1 MVSLNDVL
9 VIVPELYL
17 TAAACLVLLFDVF
30 IREDQRDM
38 THWMAVVVMAVA
50 IVLVIRGQPP
60 GTATAFDGMFVRD
73 HMAEILQV
81 AVLSA
86 TILMF
91 VIARPWLKDRK
102 LFLGEF
108 YSLTMFSVLGVM
120 MLVSAGSLITVYLGL
135 EMFSL
140 PAFALVALNRESK
153 LSSEAAIKFFVLGA
167 LASGL
172 LLFGMSLI
180 FGATGSLDLHTIF
193 ASVGTTRHLHLLQ
206 FGLVFLV
213 VGIGFEFGA
222 VPFHMWL
229 PDVYEGAPTPIA
241 MYISAVPKLAA
252 VGLAY
257 RLLEMGLGPLA
268 GDWRMMLAI
277 MAALSLVVGNVVA
290 IAQTN
295 LKRML
300 AYSTISHM
308 GFVFLALS
316 NPTPEGYSSAVFYAV
331 CFALMETVAFGVILA
346 LARRGFECEM
356 IADLKGLNHRSPWF
370 AGMMALAMF
379 SLAGIPPMW
388 GFAAKVLVLKAA
400 IDGGMLWLA
409 VVAIICAII
418 GLFYYLRVVKV
429 MYFDEPAEG
438 VEPLQA
444 KRDPLLRVVLS
455 INALGLLAMI
465 FFSGMLFEWCRAAF
479 GV

>member
-1 MVSLNDVL
+1 MITLNDVL

-30 IREDQRDM
+30 IRDDQRDS
-38 THWMAVVVMAVA
+38 THWVAIVVMAVA

-60 GTATAFDGMFVRD
+60 GTATAFGGMFVRD
-73 HMAEILQV
+73 HMAEILKV

-102 LFLGEF
+102 LFMGEF
-108 YSLTMFSVLGVM
+108 YALAMFSVLGVM
-120 MLVSAGSLITVYLGL
+120 LLVSAGSLITVYLGL
-135 EMFSL
+135 ELFTL
-140 PAFALVALNRESK
+140 PAVALVALNRDSK
-153 LSSEAAIKFFVLGA
+153 LASEAAIKFFVLGA

-180 FGATGSLDLHTIF
+180 YGAAGSLDLHTIF
-193 ASVGTTRHLHLLQ
+193 AAIGTTSRLHLLQ

-257 RLLEMGLGPLA
+257 RLLEVGMGPLA

-277 MAALSLVVGNVVA
+277 MAALSLAVGNVVA
-290 IAQTN
+290 IAQAN

-316 NPTPEGYSSAVFYAV
+316 NPTPEGFSSAVFYAV

-356 IADLKGLNHRSPWF
+356 IDDLKGLNRRSPWF
-370 AGMMALAMF
+370 AGMMALSMF
-379 SLAGIPPMW
+379 SLAGIPPLW

-409 VVAIICAII
+409 IVAIIFSII

-429 MYFDEPAEG
+429 MYFDQPVEG

-444 KRDPLLRVVLS
+444 KHDPLLRLVLS

-465 FFSGMLFEWCRAAF
+465 FFSGTLFAWCRAAF
-479 GV
+479 GI

>member
-1 MVSLNDVL
+1 
-9 VIVPELYL
+9 
-17 TAAACLVLLFDVF
+17 
-30 IREDQRDM
+30 
-38 THWMAVVVMAVA
+38 
-50 IVLVIRGQPP
+50 
-60 GTATAFDGMFVRD
+60 
-73 HMAEILQV
+73 
-81 AVLSA
+81 
-86 TILMF
+86 
-91 VIARPWLKDRK
+91 
-102 LFLGEF
+102 
-108 YSLTMFSVLGVM
+108 
-120 MLVSAGSLITVYLGL
+120 
-135 EMFSL
+135 
-140 PAFALVALNRESK
+140 
-153 LSSEAAIKFFVLGA
+153 
-167 LASGL
+167 
-172 LLFGMSLI
+172 MSLI
-180 FGATGSLDLHTIF
+180 YGATGSLDLHTIF
-193 ASVGTTRHLHLLQ
+193 AAIGTTPRLHLLQ

-257 RLLEMGLGPLA
+257 RLLEVGMGPLA

-277 MAALSLVVGNVVA
+277 MAALSLAVGNVVA
-290 IAQTN
+290 IAQAN

-356 IADLKGLNHRSPWF
+356 IDDLKGLNRRSPWF
-370 AGMMALAMF
+370 AGMMALSMF
-379 SLAGIPPMW
+379 SLAGIPPLW

-409 VVAIICAII
+409 IVAIIFSII
-418 GLFYYLRVVKV
+418 GLFYYLRVIWV
-429 MYFDEPAEG
+429 MYFEQPADG
-438 VEPLQA
+438 IEPLA
-444 KRDPLLRVVLS
+444 PKPDPLLRLVLS

-465 FFSGMLFEWCRAAF
+465 FFSGTLFAWCRAAF
-479 GV
+479 GA

>member
-1 MVSLNDVL
+1 MISLNDLLVL
-9 VIVPELYL
+9 LPELYL

-30 IREDQRDM
+30 INDDQRDA
-38 THWMAVVVMAVA
+38 THWVGIIVMLVA
-50 IVLVIRGQPP
+50 IFLVIHGQPP
-60 GTATAFDGMFVRD
+60 QTVTAFGGMFVRD
-73 HMAEILQV
+73 HMAEILKV
-81 AVLSA
+81 TVLIA

-91 VIARPWLKDRK
+91 VMARPWLKDRK
-102 LFLGEF
+102 LFIGEF
-108 YSLTMFSVLGVM
+108 YSLSMFSVLGVM
-120 MLVSAGSLITVYLGL
+120 LLVSAGSLITLYLGL
-135 EMFSL
+135 ELFSL

-180 FGATGSLDLHTIF
+180 YGATGTLDLHRIF
-193 ASVGTTRHLHLLQ
+193 ASVGTTPHPHLLQ

-229 PDVYEGAPTPIA
+229 PDVYEGAPTPVA

-257 RLLEMGLGPLA
+257 RLLQVGLGPLA
-268 GDWRMMLAI
+268 GDWHMMLAI
-277 MAALSLVVGNVVA
+277 MAALSLAVGNVVA
-290 IAQTN
+290 IAQAN
-295 LKRML
+295 FKRML

-308 GFVFLALS
+308 GFVFLGLA
-316 NPTPEGYSSAVFYAV
+316 NPTPEGYASALFYAV

-346 LARRGFECEM
+346 LARKGFECEM
-356 IADLKGLNHRSPWF
+356 IDDLKGLNRRSPWF
-370 AGMMALAMF
+370 AGMMAIAMF
-379 SLAGIPPMW
+379 SLAGIPPLW
-388 GFAAKVLVLKAA
+388 GFAAKVLVLKSA

-409 VVAIICAII
+409 IVAIIFSIV

-429 MYFDEPAEG
+429 MYFDAPDEAA
-438 VEPLQA
+438 EPLAA
-444 KRDPLLRVVLS
+444 KTDPALRWLLS
-455 INALGLLAMI
+455 INGLGLIAMI
-465 FFSGMLFEWCRAAF
+465 GFSGVLYAWCQAAF
-479 GV
+479 GA

>member
-1 MVSLNDVL
+1 MISLNDLL

-30 IREDQRDM
+30 LDDEHRDW
-38 THWMAVVVMAVA
+38 THWLAIVVMLVA
-50 IVLVIRGQPP
+50 IFVVIRGQPP
-60 GTATAFDGMFVRD
+60 ETATAFGGMFVRD
-73 HMAEILQV
+73 HMAEILKVTVLV
-81 AVLSA
+81 ATV
-86 TILMF
+86 LMF
-91 VIARPWLKDRK
+91 VMARPWLKDRQ
-102 LFLGEF
+102 LFIGEF
-108 YSLTMFSVLGVM
+108 YSLSIFSVLGVM
-120 MLVSAGSLITVYLGL
+120 LLVSAGSLITVYLGL
-135 EMFSL
+135 ELFTL
-140 PAFALVALNRESK
+140 PAFALVALNRDSK

-180 FGATGSLDLHTIF
+180 YGATGTLDLHAIF
-193 ASVGTTRHLHLLQ
+193 AAVGTTTHPHLLQ

-229 PDVYEGAPTPIA
+229 PDVYEGAPTPVA

-257 RLLEMGLGPLA
+257 RLLEVGLGPLA
-268 GDWRMMLAI
+268 HDWRMMLAI

-290 IAQTN
+290 IAQAN

-308 GFVFLALS
+308 GFVFLGLA
-316 NPTPEGYSSAVFYAV
+316 NPTPEGYSSALFYAV

-346 LARRGFECEM
+346 LARKGFECEM
-356 IADLKGLNHRSPWF
+356 IDDLKGLNRRSPWF
-370 AGMMALAMF
+370 AGMMAISMF
-379 SLAGIPPMW
+379 SLARIPPLW
-388 GFAAKVLVLKAA
+388 GFAAKVLVLKSA

-409 VVAIICAII
+409 IVAIICSII

-429 MYFDEPAEG
+429 MYFDVPVEG
-438 VEPLQA
+438 TEPLA
-444 KRDPLLRVVLS
+444 PKPDFTLRWLLS
-455 INALGLLAMI
+455 INALGLIAMI
-465 FFSGMLFEWCRAAF
+465 GFSGVLYAWCQAAF
-479 GV
+479 GA

>member
-1 MVSLNDVL
+1 MITLNDLL
-9 VIVPELYL
+9 VIVPEMYL

-30 IREDQRDM
+30 IRDDQRDL
-38 THWMAVVVMAVA
+38 THWMAIVVMAVA

-60 GTATAFDGMFVRD
+60 EAATAFGGMFVRD
-73 HMAEILQV
+73 RMAEILKV
-81 AVLSA
+81 TVLSA

-91 VIARPWLKDRK
+91 VMARPWLKDRK
-102 LFLGEF
+102 LFMGEF
-108 YSLTMFSVLGVM
+108 YALSMFSVLGVM
-120 MLVSAGSLITVYLGL
+120 LLVSAGSLITVYLGL
-135 EMFSL
+135 ELFSL

-153 LSSEAAIKFFVLGA
+153 ISSEAAIKFFVLGA
-167 LASGL
+167 LATGL

-180 FGATGSLDLHTIF
+180 YGATGSLDLHTIF
-193 ASVGTTRHLHLLQ
+193 AAIGTTPRLHLLQ

-257 RLLEMGLGPLA
+257 RLLEVGMGPLA

-277 MAALSLVVGNVVA
+277 MAALSLAVGNVVA
-290 IAQTN
+290 IAQAN

-331 CFALMETVAFGVILA
+331 CFALMETV
-346 LARRGFECEM
+346 
-356 IADLKGLNHRSPWF
+356 
-370 AGMMALAMF
+370 
-379 SLAGIPPMW
+379 
-388 GFAAKVLVLKAA
+388 
-400 IDGGMLWLA
+400 
-409 VVAIICAII
+409 
-418 GLFYYLRVVKV
+418 
-429 MYFDEPAEG
+429 
-438 VEPLQA
+438 
-444 KRDPLLRVVLS
+444 
-455 INALGLLAMI
+455 
-465 FFSGMLFEWCRAAF
+465 
-479 GV
+479 

>member
-1 MVSLNDVL
+1 MISLNDLL

-30 IREDQRDM
+30 VKDERRDA
-38 THWMAVVVMAVA
+38 THWMAIFVLLVA
-50 IVLVIRGQPP
+50 ILLVIGGQPP
-60 GTATAFDGMFVRD
+60 QTVTAFGGMFVRD
-73 HMAEILQV
+73 HMAEILKV
-81 AVLSA
+81 TVLIA
-86 TILMF
+86 TVLMF
-91 VIARPWLKDRK
+91 VMARPWLKDRQ
-102 LFLGEF
+102 LFIGEF
-108 YSLTMFSVLGVM
+108 YSLSIFSVLGVM
-120 MLVSAGSLITVYLGL
+120 LLVSAGSLITVYLGL
-135 EMFSL
+135 ELFSL

-153 LSSEAAIKFFVLGA
+153 LSSEAAVKFFVLGA

-180 FGATGSLDLHTIF
+180 YGATGSLDLHTIF
-193 ASVGTTRHLHLLQ
+193 ASVGTTPHLHLLQ

-257 RLLEMGLGPLA
+257 RLLEVGLGPLA
-268 GDWRMMLAI
+268 HDWRMMLAI
-277 MAALSLVVGNVVA
+277 MAALSLVIGNVVA
-290 IAQTN
+290 IAQAN

-308 GFVFLALS
+308 GFVFLGLA
-316 NPTPEGYSSAVFYAV
+316 NATPEGYSSALFYAV

-346 LARRGFECEM
+346 LARKGFECEM
-356 IADLKGLNHRSPWF
+356 IDDLKGLNRRSPWF
-370 AGMMALAMF
+370 AGMMAISMF
-379 SLAGIPPMW
+379 SLAGIPPLW
-388 GFAAKVLVLKAA
+388 GFADKVLVLKSA

-409 VVAIICAII
+409 IVAIICSII

-429 MYFDEPAEG
+429 MYFDAPAEG
-438 VEPLQA
+438 VEPLA
-444 KRDPLLRVVLS
+444 PKRDVALRWLLS
-455 INALGLLAMI
+455 INALGLIAMI
-465 FFSGMLFEWCRAAF
+465 GFSGVLFAWCQAAF
-479 GV
+479 G

>member
-1 MVSLNDVL
+1 MISLNDLL

-30 IREDQRDM
+30 VKDERRDA
-38 THWMAVVVMAVA
+38 THWMAIFVLLVA
-50 IVLVIRGQPP
+50 ILLVIGGQPSQ
-60 GTATAFDGMFVRD
+60 TVTAFGGMFVRD
-73 HMAEILQV
+73 HMAEILKV
-81 AVLSA
+81 TVLIA
-86 TILMF
+86 TVLMF
-91 VIARPWLKDRK
+91 VMARPWLKDRQ
-102 LFLGEF
+102 LFIGEF
-108 YSLTMFSVLGVM
+108 YSLSIFSVLGVM
-120 MLVSAGSLITVYLGL
+120 LLVSAGSLITVYLGL
-135 EMFSL
+135 ELFSL

-153 LSSEAAIKFFVLGA
+153 LSSEAAVKFFVLGA

-180 FGATGSLDLHTIF
+180 YGATGSLDLHTIF
-193 ASVGTTRHLHLLQ
+193 ASVGTTPHLHLLQ

-257 RLLEMGLGPLA
+257 RLLEVGLGPLA
-268 GDWRMMLAI
+268 HDWRMMLAI
-277 MAALSLVVGNVVA
+277 MAALSLVIGNVVA
-290 IAQTN
+290 IAQAN

-308 GFVFLALS
+308 GFVFLGLA
-316 NPTPEGYSSAVFYAV
+316 NATPEGYSSALFYAV

-346 LARRGFECEM
+346 LARKGFECEM
-356 IADLKGLNHRSPWF
+356 IDDLKGLNRRSPWF
-370 AGMMALAMF
+370 AGMMAISMF
-379 SLAGIPPMW
+379 SLAGIPPLW
-388 GFAAKVLVLKAA
+388 GFAAKVLVLKSA

-409 VVAIICAII
+409 IVAIICSII

-429 MYFDEPAEG
+429 MYFDAPAEG
-438 VEPLQA
+438 VEPLA
-444 KRDPLLRVVLS
+444 PKRDVALRWLLS
-455 INALGLLAMI
+455 INALGLIAMI
-465 FFSGMLFEWCRAAF
+465 GFSGVLFAWCQAAF
-479 GV
+479 G

>member
-1 MVSLNDVL
+1 MISVNDL
-9 VIVPELYL
+9 LAIVPEMFL
-17 TAAACLVLLFDVF
+17 TAAACLVLLTDVF
-30 IREDQRDM
+30 LKDDQRDA
-38 THWMAVVVMAVA
+38 THWMAIVVMLVG
-50 IVLVIRGQPP
+50 IYLVISGQPAQ
-60 GTATAFDGMFVRD
+60 TVIAFNGMFVRD
-73 HMAEILQV
+73 HMAEILKV
-81 AVLSA
+81 TVLIA
-86 TILMF
+86 TALMF
-91 VIARPWLKDRK
+91 VMARPWLKDRK
-102 LFLGEF
+102 LFIGEF
-108 YSLTMFSVLGVM
+108 YSLSMFSVLGVM
-120 MLVSAGSLITVYLGL
+120 LLVSAGSLITVYLGL
-135 EMFSL
+135 ELFSL

-180 FGATGSLDLHTIF
+180 YGATGSLDLHTIF
-193 ASVGTTRHLHLLQ
+193 ASIGTTTHMHLLQ

-257 RLLEMGLGPLA
+257 RLLEVGMGPLA

-308 GFVFLALS
+308 GFEVGS
-316 NPTPEGYSSAVFYAV
+316 
-331 CFALMETVAFGVILA
+331 
-346 LARRGFECEM
+346 
-356 IADLKGLNHRSPWF
+356 
-370 AGMMALAMF
+370 
-379 SLAGIPPMW
+379 
-388 GFAAKVLVLKAA
+388 
-400 IDGGMLWLA
+400 
-409 VVAIICAII
+409 
-418 GLFYYLRVVKV
+418 
-429 MYFDEPAEG
+429 
-438 VEPLQA
+438 
-444 KRDPLLRVVLS
+444 
-455 INALGLLAMI
+455 
-465 FFSGMLFEWCRAAF
+465 
-479 GV
+479 

>member
-1 MVSLNDVL
+1 MMSFNDLL
-9 VIVPELYL
+9 VMLPELYL

-30 IREDQRDM
+30 INDEQRDA
-38 THWMAVVVMAVA
+38 THWVSIIVLLVA
-50 IVLVIRGQPP
+50 AFLVIRGQTPM
-60 GTATAFDGMFVRD
+60 AVTAFGGMFVRD
-73 HMAEILQV
+73 HMAEILKV
-81 AVLSA
+81 TVLIA

-91 VIARPWLKDRK
+91 VMARPWLKDRN
-102 LFLGEF
+102 LFIGEF
-108 YSLTMFSVLGVM
+108 YSLSMFSVLGVM
-120 MLVSAGSLITVYLGL
+120 LLVSAGSLITVYLGL
-135 EMFSL
+135 ELFTL
-140 PAFALVALNRESK
+140 PVYALVALNRESK
-153 LSSEAAIKFFVLGA
+153 LASEAAIKFFVLSA

-180 FGATGSLDLHTIF
+180 YGATGTLDLHAIF
-193 ASVGTTRHLHLLQ
+193 AAAGTTTHPHLLQ
-206 FGLVFLV
+206 FGLVLLV

-229 PDVYEGAPTPIA
+229 PDVYEGAPTPIS

-252 VGLAY
+252 IGLAY
-257 RLLEMGLGPLA
+257 RLLETGLGPLA

-290 IAQTN
+290 IAQAN

-316 NPTPEGYSSAVFYAV
+316 NATPEGYSAALFYAV

-346 LARRGFECEM
+346 LARKGFECEM
-356 IADLKGLNHRSPWF
+356 IDDLKGLNRRSPWF
-370 AGMMALAMF
+370 AGMMAIAMF
-379 SLAGIPPMW
+379 SLAGIPPLW

-409 VVAIICAII
+409 IVAIIGSIV
-418 GLFYYLRVVKV
+418 GLYYYLRVVKV
-429 MYFDEPAEG
+429 MYFDAPAEG
-438 VEPLQA
+438 VEPLVA
-444 KRDPLLRVVLS
+444 KTDPALRWLLS
-455 INALGLLAMI
+455 INALGLIAMI
-465 FFSGMLFEWCRAAF
+465 GFSGVLYAWCQAAF

>member
-1 MVSLNDVL
+1 MISLNDLL
-9 VIVPELYL
+9 VIVPELFL

-30 IREDQRDM
+30 IKDDQRDA
-38 THWMAVVVMAVA
+38 THWMAILIM
-50 IVLVIRGQPP
+50 LVTIFTVIHGQPP
-60 GTATAFDGMFVRD
+60 QTVTAFGGMFVRD
-73 HMAEILQV
+73 HMAEILKV
-81 AVLSA
+81 TVLIA

-91 VIARPWLKDRK
+91 VMARPWLKDRK

-108 YSLTMFSVLGVM
+108 YSLSMFSVLGVM
-120 MLVSAGSLITVYLGL
+120 LLVSAGNLITVYLGL
-135 EMFSL
+135 ELFSL
-140 PAFALVALNRESK
+140 PAFALVALNRDSK
-153 LSSEAAIKFFVLGA
+153 LASEAAIKFFVLGA

-180 FGATGSLDLHTIF
+180 YGATGSLDLHTIF
-193 ASVGTTRHLHLLQ
+193 ASIGTTPHPHLLQ
-206 FGLVFLV
+206 LGLVFLV

-257 RLLEMGLGPLA
+257 RLLEVGMGPLA

-277 MAALSLVVGNVVA
+277 MAALSLAVGNVVA
-290 IAQTN
+290 IAQAN

-316 NPTPEGYSSAVFYAV
+316 NPTPEGFSSAVFYAV

-356 IADLKGLNHRSPWF
+356 IDDLKGLNRRSPWF
-370 AGMMALAMF
+370 AGMMALSMF
-379 SLAGIPPMW
+379 SLAGIPPLW

-409 VVAIICAII
+409 IVAIIFSII

-429 MYFDEPAEG
+429 MYFDQPVEG
-438 VEPLQA
+438 VEPL
-444 KRDPLLRVVLS
+444 LRLVLS

-465 FFSGMLFEWCRAAF
+465 FFSGTLFAWCRAAF
-479 GV
+479 GI

>member
-1 MVSLNDVL
+1 MISINDVL
-9 VIVPELYL
+9 VLVPELYL

-30 IREDQRDM
+30 IRDEQRDA
-38 THWMAVVVMAVA
+38 THWVA
-50 IVLVIRGQPP
+50 IIVMLVGIYLVISGQPP
-60 GTATAFDGMFVRD
+60 QSVSAFGGMFVRD
-73 HMAEILQV
+73 HMAEILKV
-81 AVLSA
+81 TVMVA

-91 VIARPWLKDRK
+91 VMARPWLKDRD

-120 MLVSAGSLITVYLGL
+120 ILVSAGSLITVYLGL
-135 EMFSL
+135 ELFSL
-140 PAFALVALNRESK
+140 PAFALVAMNRESK

-180 FGATGSLDLHTIF
+180 YGATGTLDLRAIF
-193 ASVGTTRHLHLLQ
+193 AAVGTTQHLHLLQ

-213 VGIGFEFGA
+213 VGIGFEFGT

-252 VGLAY
+252 IGLAY
-257 RLLEMGLGPLA
+257 RLLEVGLGPLA
-268 GDWRMMLAI
+268 GDWRVMIAV
-277 MAALSLVVGNVVA
+277 MAALSLIVGNVVA
-290 IAQTN
+290 IAQAN
-295 LKRML
+295 FKRML

-316 NPTPEGYSSAVFYAV
+316 NPTPEGYASALFYAV

-346 LARRGFECEM
+346 LAKKGFECEM
-356 IADLKGLNHRSPWF
+356 IDDLRGLNRRSPWM
-370 AGMMALAMF
+370 AGMMAIAMF
-379 SLAGIPPMW
+379 SLAGIPPLW

-400 IDGGMLWLA
+400 INGGMLWLA
-409 VVAIICAII
+409 IVAIICAII
-418 GLFYYLRVVKV
+418 GLFYYLRVVWV
-429 MYFDEPAEG
+429 MYFGEPAEG
-438 VEPLQA
+438 VELSPKPDLTL
-444 KRDPLLRVVLS
+444 RWLLSV
-455 INALGLLAMI
+455 NALGLIAMI
-465 FFSGMLFEWCRAAF
+465 GFSGVLYAWCQAAF

>member
-1 MVSLNDVL
+1 MISLNDLL

-30 IREDQRDM
+30 VKDEQRDA
-38 THWMAVVVMAVA
+38 THWMAIFVLLVA
-50 IVLVIRGQPP
+50 IFLVIAGQPP
-60 GTATAFDGMFVRD
+60 QTVTAFGGMFVRD
-73 HMAEILQV
+73 HMAEILKV
-81 AVLSA
+81 TVLIA

-91 VIARPWLKDRK
+91 VMARPWLKDRQ
-102 LFLGEF
+102 LFIGEF
-108 YSLTMFSVLGVM
+108 YSLSIFSVLGVM
-120 MLVSAGSLITVYLGL
+120 LLVSAGSLITVYLGL
-135 EMFSL
+135 ELFSL

-153 LSSEAAIKFFVLGA
+153 LSSEAAIKFFVLGS

-180 FGATGSLDLHTIF
+180 YGATGTLDLQAIF
-193 ASVGTTRHLHLLQ
+193 AAAGTTAHPHLLQ

-257 RLLEMGLGPLA
+257 RLLEVGMGPFA
-268 GDWRMMLAI
+268 HDWRMMLAI

-290 IAQTN
+290 IAQAN

-316 NPTPEGYSSAVFYAV
+316 NPSPEGYSAALFYAV

-346 LARRGFECEM
+346 LSRKGFDCEM
-356 IADLKGLNHRSPWF
+356 IDDLKGLNQRSPWF
-370 AGMMALAMF
+370 AGMMAIAMF
-379 SLAGIPPMW
+379 SLAGIPPLW

-409 VVAIICAII
+409 IVAIICAII

-429 MYFDEPAEG
+429 MYFDAPAEG
-438 VEPLQA
+438 AEPLAA
-444 KRDPLLRVVLS
+444 KPDFTLRWLLS
-455 INALGLLAMI
+455 INALGLIAMI
-465 FFSGMLFEWCRAAF
+465 GFSGVLYAWCQAAF
-479 GV
+479 

>member
-1 MVSLNDVL
+1 MITLNDLL
-9 VIVPELYL
+9 VIVPEMYL
-17 TAAACLVLLFDVF
+17 TAAACFVLLFDVF
-30 IREDQRDM
+30 IRTDQRDT
-38 THWMAVVVMAVA
+38 THWVAVIVMLVA
-50 IVLVIRGQPP
+50 IYLVTSGQPP
-60 GTATAFDGMFVRD
+60 QAATAFGGMFVRD
-73 HMAEILQV
+73 HMAEILKVTVLV
-81 AVLSA
+81 AA
-86 TILMF
+86 ILMF
-91 VIARPWLKDRK
+91 VMARPWLKDRK
-102 LFLGEF
+102 LFMGEF
-108 YSLTMFSVLGVM
+108 YALSMFSVLGVM
-120 MLVSAGSLITVYLGL
+120 LLVSAGSLITVYLGL
-135 EMFSL
+135 ELFAL
-140 PAFALVALNRESK
+140 PAVALVALNRESG
-153 LSSEAAIKFFVLGA
+153 LSSEAAVKFFVLSA

-172 LLFGMSLI
+172 MLFGMSLI
-180 FGATGSLDLHTIF
+180 YGATGSLDLHTIF
-193 ASVGTTRHLHLLQ
+193 ASIGTTQHIHLLQ

-257 RLLEMGLGPLA
+257 RLLEVGMGPLA

-277 MAALSLVVGNVVA
+277 MAALSLVIGNVVA
-290 IAQTN
+290 IAQAN

-316 NPTPEGYSSAVFYAV
+316 NPTPEGYASALFYAV

-356 IADLKGLNHRSPWF
+356 IDDLKGLNHRSPWL

-379 SLAGIPPMW
+379 SLAGIPPLW

-409 VVAIICAII
+409 IVAIICAII

-429 MYFDEPAEG
+429 MYFDAPAEG

-444 KRDPLLRVVLS
+444 KQDPALRLLLS
-455 INALGLLAMI
+455 VNALGLLAMI
-465 FFSGMLFEWCRAAF
+465 FFSGTFFAWCLAAF
-479 GV
+479 GI

>member
-1 MVSLNDVL
+1 MISLNDLL

-30 IREDQRDM
+30 VKDERRDA
-38 THWMAVVVMAVA
+38 THWMAIFVLLVA
-50 IVLVIRGQPP
+50 ILLVIGGQPP
-60 GTATAFDGMFVRD
+60 QTVTAFGGMFVRD
-73 HMAEILQV
+73 HMAEILKV
-81 AVLSA
+81 TVLIA
-86 TILMF
+86 TVLMF
-91 VIARPWLKDRK
+91 VMARPWLKDRQ
-102 LFLGEF
+102 LFIGEF
-108 YSLTMFSVLGVM
+108 YSLSIFSVLGVM
-120 MLVSAGSLITVYLGL
+120 LLVSAGSLITVYLGL
-135 EMFSL
+135 ELFSL

-153 LSSEAAIKFFVLGA
+153 LSSEAAVKFFVLGA

-180 FGATGSLDLHTIF
+180 YGATGSLDLHTIF
-193 ASVGTTRHLHLLQ
+193 ASVGTTPHLHLLQ

-257 RLLEMGLGPLA
+257 RLLEVGLGPLA
-268 GDWRMMLAI
+268 HDWRMMLAI
-277 MAALSLVVGNVVA
+277 MAALSLVIGNVVA
-290 IAQTN
+290 IAQAN

-308 GFVFLALS
+308 GFVFLGLA
-316 NPTPEGYSSAVFYAV
+316 NATPEGYSSALFYAV

-346 LARRGFECEM
+346 LARKGFECEM
-356 IADLKGLNHRSPWF
+356 IDDLKGLNRRSPWF
-370 AGMMALAMF
+370 AGMMAISMF
-379 SLAGIPPMW
+379 SLAGIPPLW
-388 GFAAKVLVLKAA
+388 GFAAKVLVLKSA

-409 VVAIICAII
+409 IVAIICSII

-429 MYFDEPAEG
+429 MYFDAPAEG
-438 VEPLQA
+438 VEPLA
-444 KRDPLLRVVLS
+444 PKRDVALRWLLS
-455 INALGLLAMI
+455 INALGLIAMI
-465 FFSGMLFEWCRAAF
+465 GFSGVLFAWCQAAF
-479 GV
+479 G

>member
-1 MVSLNDVL
+1 MISVNDLL
-9 VIVPELYL
+9 VIVPEMFL
-17 TAAACLVLLFDVF
+17 TAAACLVLLTDVF
-30 IREDQRDM
+30 LKDDQRDA
-38 THWMAVVVMAVA
+38 THWMAIVVMLVA
-50 IVLVIRGQPP
+50 IFLVIRGQPP
-60 GTATAFDGMFVRD
+60 QTVTAFGGMFVRD
-73 HMAEILQV
+73 HMAEILKV
-81 AVLSA
+81 TVLIA
-86 TILMF
+86 TVLMF
-91 VIARPWLKDRK
+91 VMARPWLKDRK
-102 LFLGEF
+102 LFIGEF
-108 YSLTMFSVLGVM
+108 YSLSIFSVLGVM
-120 MLVSAGSLITVYLGL
+120 LLVSAGSLITVYLGL
-135 EMFSL
+135 ELFSL

-153 LSSEAAIKFFVLGA
+153 LSSEAAVKFFVLGA

-180 FGATGSLDLHTIF
+180 YGATGSLDLHTIF
-193 ASVGTTRHLHLLQ
+193 ASIGTTPHLHLLQ

-213 VGIGFEFGA
+213 VAIGFEFGA

-257 RLLEMGLGPLA
+257 RLLEVGMGPLA

-277 MAALSLVVGNVVA
+277 MAALSLVLGNVVA
-290 IAQTN
+290 IAQAN

-316 NPTPEGYSSAVFYAV
+316 NPTPEGYSSALFYAV

-356 IADLKGLNHRSPWF
+356 IDDLKGLNRRSPWF

-379 SLAGIPPMW
+379 SLAGIPPLW

-409 VVAIICAII
+409 IVAIICAII

-429 MYFDEPAEG
+429 MYFDAPVEG

-444 KRDPLLRVVLS
+444 KADPLLRWVLS

-465 FFSGMLFEWCRAAF
+465 FFSGTLFAWCRAAF
-479 GV
+479 GI

>member
-1 MVSLNDVL
+1 MISLNDLL

-30 IREDQRDM
+30 VKDEQRDA
-38 THWMAVVVMAVA
+38 THWMAIFVLLVA
-50 IVLVIRGQPP
+50 IFLVIVGQPP
-60 GTATAFDGMFVRD
+60 QTVTAFGGMFVRD
-73 HMAEILQV
+73 HMAEILKV
-81 AVLSA
+81 TVLIA

-91 VIARPWLKDRK
+91 VMARPWLKDRQ
-102 LFLGEF
+102 LFIGEF
-108 YSLTMFSVLGVM
+108 YSLSIFSVLGVM
-120 MLVSAGSLITVYLGL
+120 LLVSAGSLITVYLGL
-135 EMFSL
+135 ELFSL

-153 LSSEAAIKFFVLGA
+153 LSSEAAIKFFVLGS

-180 FGATGSLDLHTIF
+180 YGATGTLDLQAIF
-193 ASVGTTRHLHLLQ
+193 AAAGTTAHPHLLQ

-257 RLLEMGLGPLA
+257 RLLEVGMGPFA
-268 GDWRMMLAI
+268 HDWRMMLAI

-290 IAQTN
+290 IAQAN

-316 NPTPEGYSSAVFYAV
+316 NPSPEGYSAALFYAV

-346 LARRGFECEM
+346 LSRKGFDCEM
-356 IADLKGLNHRSPWF
+356 IDDLKGLNQRSPWF
-370 AGMMALAMF
+370 AGMMAIAMF
-379 SLAGIPPMW
+379 SLAGIPPLW

-409 VVAIICAII
+409 IVAIICAII

-429 MYFDEPAEG
+429 MYFDAPTEG
-438 VEPLQA
+438 AEPLAA
-444 KRDPLLRVVLS
+444 KPDFTLRWLLS
-455 INALGLLAMI
+455 INALGLIAMI
-465 FFSGMLFEWCRAAF
+465 GFSGVLYAWCQAAF
-479 GV
+479 